1 MSHDGEGSTYA
12 SLIREVAERAPDEV
26 ALAFKDLQLTYSQL
40 LANGSRR
47 SRELKTLGVGKG
59 DNFGLLLP
67 NSPELV
73 EFLIGGA
80 LLGAVAVP
88 INTRYRTG
96 EIRHICRDGRLR
108 AVITTAALDEH
119 VSLRDL
125 LYGAFPDLRE
135 AAEPLALKLADAPDL
150 RAVAILDGADTGLV
164 SGETLRSLSEE
175 QAPPA
180 AADGPGPDDPIVIM
194 YTSGTT
200 ANPKG
205 CVTANRSLVA
215 NAADI
220 AERFQIPADDRWW
233 NPLPMFHMG
242 AILLMTAVFSRAGR
256 FVSMRHFETEAALDL
271 IEEHQATVLYP
282 LFPTITL
289 ELLHSRRFKAMNQ
302 DRVRII
308 CNVAPHDLQDQIQ
321 DAFPAAVLISA
332 YGMTEVCGS
341 AAYSNLDDPRE
352 LRTTTCGQLLPSW
365 DARIVDPDTEQTLS
379 PGSPGEL
386 RIRGPYIFR
395 GYFGDPEQT
404 ASAIDPE
411 GYLKTGDHCSLDAAG
426 YLSFHGRLKDQLK
439 VGGENVS
446 ALEVESF
453 LATNPAIKLAQVV
466 GIPDDRYG
474 EVPAAF
480 IELAPDRELT
490 ESEVLDFC
498 AGQIARFK
506 IPRHVRF
513 VTEWPMSS
521 TKVQKF
527 RLRDGLVEELSSQ
540 PAA

>member
-1 MSHDGEGSTYA
+1 MSKADDGGTYA
-12 SLIREVAERAPDEV
+12 NLIREVAARAPDEI
-26 ALAFKDLQLTYSQL
+26 ALAFKGVELTYAQL

-47 SRELKTLGVGKG
+47 ARELKALGIGKG

-67 NSPELV
+67 NSHELV
-73 EFLIGGA
+73 EFLVGGA
-80 LLGAVAVP
+80 LVGAVTVP

-108 AVITTAALDEH
+108 AVVTTSALDAH
-119 VSLRDL
+119 VSLREL
-125 LYGAFPDLRE
+125 LYGAFPELRL
-135 AAEPLALKLADAPDL
+135 AQEPLRLSLADAPDL
-150 RAVAILDGADTGLV
+150 RAVVLLDGADAGLV
-164 SGETLRSLSEE
+164 PGGTLRSLSEE
-175 QAPPA
+175 QPEPTAV
-180 AADGPGPDDPIVIM
+180 DGPDPDDPIVIM

-205 CVTANRSLVA
+205 CVTANSSLVA

-220 AERFQIPADDRWW
+220 AERFEVPAGDRWW

-256 FVSMRHFETEAALDL
+256 FISMRHFEPEAAFDL
-271 IEEHQATVLYP
+271 IGEHQATVLYP

-289 ELLHSRRFKAMNQ
+289 ELLHSPRFASLDQ
-302 DRVRII
+302 DRIRII
-308 CNVAPHDLQDQIQ
+308 CNVAPHDLQVQIQ
-321 DAFPAAVLISA
+321 EAFPRAVLISA

-341 AAYSNLDDPRE
+341 AAYSNLEDPLD

-365 DARIVDPDTEQTLS
+365 DARIVDPETGLS
-379 PGSPGEL
+379 LTPGSPGEL
-386 RIRGPYIFR
+386 RIRGPYLFR
-395 GYFGDPEQT
+395 GYFGDPGQT
-404 ASAIDPE
+404 AAAIDDE

-480 IELAPDRELT
+480 VELAPDSELT
-490 ESEVLDFC
+490 EPEVIEFC
-498 AGQIARFK
+498 TGQIARFK

-513 VTEWPMSS
+513 VTDWPMSS

-527 RLRDGLVEELSSQ
+527 RLRDALVEELSSQ
-540 PAA
+540 PTA